1 MKVVIIEDESLAQE
15 FLSKLLTSKY
25 QDIEIVRIIESVK
38 DSISYFSKSENKVDL
53 IFMDIHLK
61 DGNCF
66 KIFEKAKIT
75 TPIIFT
81 TAFDEYAI
89 KAFDVNS
96 ISYILKPL
104 SESKIKKAMDK
115 FYLTKHQ
122 DNDADKFEK
131 LISIFK
137 PEQNY
142 KKRITVKL
150 GDKIIVIEEKDIAY
164 FIAEGRTCYLYT
176 KDNNKYIVDSS
187 LETLNTQLNPK
198 NFFRVS
204 RDCITSFNSIKNIS
218 KHFKGRLTISLIPQY
233 SKNFIISQERVS
245 DFMKFINGE

>member
-1 MKVVIIEDESLAQE
+1 MKVVIVEDESLAQD
-15 FLSKLLTSKY
+15 FLSKLLTSQY
-25 QDIEIVRIIESVK
+25 SDIEIIKTLESVK
-38 DSISYFSKSENKVDL
+38 DSISYFSKAENEVDL

-66 KIFEKAKIT
+66 EIFEKTKIN

-96 ISYILKPL
+96 ISYIMKPL

-115 FYLTKHQ
+115 FYQTKHQ
-122 DNDADKFEK
+122 DNDADKIEK

-150 GDKIIVIEEKDIAY
+150 GDKIIVVEEKDIAY

-176 KDNNKYIVDSS
+176 KDNNKYIVDSC

-198 NFFRVS
+198 NFFRIS

-233 SKNFIISQERVS
+233 EKNFIISQERVS